1 MNTSQPE
8 LRKFMLQT
16 AIYYLQVARQQ
27 QPRGLNKTKEE
38 TVNLEISFKFTVF
51 LFKIHPP
58 HQINKTRFGAKFV
71 PARIN
76 FDKSYLH
83 LTLLERFFEII

>member
-16 AIYYLQVARQQ
+16 AIYYLQAARQQ
-27 QPRGLNKTKEE
+27 PPRGLNKTKEE
-38 TVNLEISFKFTVF
+38 SMNLEISFKFTVF

-58 HQINKTRFGAKFV
+58 HQINKTRFGAQV
-71 PARIN
+71 IPARIN
-76 FDKSYLH
+76 FDECQLH
-83 LTLLERFFEII
+83 LAFPERFFKVI